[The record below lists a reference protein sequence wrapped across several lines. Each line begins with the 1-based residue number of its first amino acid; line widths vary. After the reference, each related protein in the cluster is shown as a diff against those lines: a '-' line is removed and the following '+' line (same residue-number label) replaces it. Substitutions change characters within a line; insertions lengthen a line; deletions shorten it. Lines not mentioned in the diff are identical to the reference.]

1 LAPTGVPAAVSKS
14 ETVKQRQSEL
24 LKSVQKEQEPPA
36 PKDPPPEYEF
46 IADPPS
52 ISGGQI
58 FVEQSSIIQRYC
70 QPPPQKKMET
80 IASNLACFIKLY
92 FHTKKNDTG

>member
-1 LAPTGVPAAVSKS
+1 VSKS

-36 PKDPPPEYEF
+36 PKDPPPEFEF

-52 ISGGQI
+52 ISG
-58 FVEQSSIIQRYC
+58 
-70 QPPPQKKMET
+70 
-80 IASNLACFIKLY
+80 ASVLY
-92 FHTKKNDTG
+92 FLD